1 MNLPKKY
8 YKKCGDFIICGYEAE
23 KGSIGHEYG
32 GYRTTL
38 YQIVVKGSG
47 KIAKLFDSSVKELS
61 VSSGRLVDLKDL
73 LEKDV
78 VFQFT
83 EDTEVFGFNTLD
95 VKQDWN
101 AQLIT
106 DTFTASSDDSWIIC
120 FDGKSSIN
128 DKDFEKY
135 DYSKVTKGTEYKVT
149 LNNSILVLFTKV

>member
-8 YKKCGDFIICGYEAE
+8 YKKGGDFIICGYEAD
-23 KGSIGHEYG
+23 KGSIGNEYG

-47 KIAKLFDSSVKELS
+47 KIAKLFDSNVKDLS

-73 LEKDV
+73 LGKDV

>member
-8 YKKCGDFIICGYEAE
+8 YKKCGDFIICGYEAD
-23 KGSIGHEYG
+23 KGSIGNEYG

-47 KIAKLFDSSVKELS
+47 KIAKLFDSNVKDLS

-73 LEKDV
+73 LGKDV

-106 DTFTASSDDSWIIC
+106 DTFTASSDDSWIVC
-120 FDGKSSIN
+120 FDGKSTIN

-135 DYSKVTKGTEYKVT
+135 DYGKVTKGTEYKVT
-149 LNNSILVLFTKV
+149 LNNGILVLFTKV

>member
-8 YKKCGDFIICGYEAE
+8 YKKCGDFIICGYEAD
-23 KGSIGHEYG
+23 KGSIGNEYG

-47 KIAKLFDSSVKELS
+47 KIAKLFDSNVKDLS

-73 LEKDV
+73 LGKDV

-101 AQLIT
+101 AELIT
-106 DTFTASSDDSWIIC
+106 DTFTASSDDSWIVC
-120 FDGKSSIN
+120 FDGKSTIN

-135 DYSKVTKGTEYKVT
+135 DYGKVTKGTEYKVT

>member
-8 YKKCGDFIICGYEAE
+8 YKKCGDFIICGYEAD
-23 KGSIGHEYG
+23 KGSIGNEYG

-47 KIAKLFDSSVKELS
+47 KIAKLFDSNVKNLS

-73 LEKDV
+73 LGEDV

-101 AQLIT
+101 AELIT
-106 DTFTASSDDSWIIC
+106 DTFTASSDDSWIVC
-120 FDGKSSIN
+120 FDGKSTIN

-135 DYSKVTKGTEYKVT
+135 DYGKVTKGTEYKVT

>member
-8 YKKCGDFIICGYEAE
+8 YEKCGDFIICGYEAD
-23 KGSIGHEYG
+23 KGSIGNEYG

-47 KIAKLFDSSVKELS
+47 KIAKLFDSNVKDLS

-73 LEKDV
+73 LGKDV

-106 DTFTASSDDSWIIC
+106 DTFTASSDDSWIVC
-120 FDGKSSIN
+120 FDGKSTIN
-128 DKDFEKY
+128 DKDFVKY
-135 DYSKVTKGTEYKVT
+135 DYGKVTKGTEYKVT
-149 LNNSILVLFTKV
+149 LNNSVLVLFTKV

>member
-8 YKKCGDFIICGYEAE
+8 YKKCSDFIVCGYEAE
-23 KGSIGHEYG
+23 KGSIGNEYG
-32 GYRTTL
+32 ENRTTL

-47 KIAKLFDSSVKELS
+47 KIAKLFDSNVKNLS
-61 VSSGRLVDLKDL
+61 VSSDCLVDVKDL
-73 LEKDV
+73 LGNDV
-78 VFQFT
+78 VFQFS

-106 DTFTASSDDSWIIC
+106 DTFTASNDNSWLIC
-120 FDGKSSIN
+120 FEGKSSVN
-128 DKDFEKY
+128 GKDFEKY

>member
-8 YKKCGDFIICGYEAE
+8 YKKCGDFIICGYEAD
-23 KGSIGHEYG
+23 KGSIGNEYG

-47 KIAKLFDSSVKELS
+47 KIAKLFDSNVKNLS

-73 LEKDV
+73 LGKDV

-101 AQLIT
+101 AELIT
-106 DTFTASSDDSWIIC
+106 DTFTASSDDSWIVC
-120 FDGKSSIN
+120 FDGKSTIN

-135 DYSKVTKGTEYKVT
+135 DYGKVTKGTEYKVT

>member
-8 YKKCGDFIICGYEAE
+8 YKKCGDFIICGYEAD
-23 KGSIGHEYG
+23 KGSIGNEYG

-47 KIAKLFDSSVKELS
+47 KIAKLFDSNVKDLS

-73 LEKDV
+73 LGEDV

-101 AQLIT
+101 AELIT
-106 DTFTASSDDSWIIC
+106 DTFTASSDDSWIVC
-120 FDGKSSIN
+120 FDGKSTIN

-135 DYSKVTKGTEYKVT
+135 DYGKVTKGTEYKVT

>member
-38 YQIVVKGSG
+38 YQIIVKGSG
-47 KIAKLFDSSVKELS
+47 KIAKLFDSNVKDLS

-101 AQLIT
+101 AELIT
-106 DTFTASSDDSWIIC
+106 DTFTASSDDSWIVC
-120 FDGKSSIN
+120 FDGKSTIN

-135 DYSKVTKGTEYKVT
+135 DYSKVTKGTEYKIT

>member
-1 MNLPKKY
+1 MNLPKNCL
-8 YKKCGDFIICGYEAE
+8 KKCSDFMICSYEAE
-23 KGSIGHEYG
+23 KGAIGNEYG

-38 YQIVVKGSG
+38 YQIIVKGSG
-47 KIAKLFDSSVKELS
+47 KLAKLFDSNVKDLS
-61 VSSGRLVDLKDL
+61 VSSGRLVDVKDL
-73 LEKDV
+73 LGKDV
-78 VFQFT
+78 VFQFS

-106 DTFTASSDDSWIIC
+106 DTFTASSDNSWLIC
-120 FDGKSSIN
+120 FDGKSSVYS
-128 DKDFEKY
+128 KDFEKY

>member
-38 YQIVVKGSG
+38 YQIIVKGSG
-47 KIAKLFDSSVKELS
+47 KIAKLFDSNVKDLS
-61 VSSGRLVDLKDL
+61 VSGGRLVDLKDL
-73 LEKDV
+73 LGKDV
-78 VFQFT
+78 IFQFT

-95 VKQDWN
+95 VTQDWN
-101 AQLIT
+101 AELIT
-106 DTFTASSDDSWIIC
+106 DTFTASSDDSWLIC
-120 FDGKSSIN
+120 FEGKSSVN

>member
-38 YQIVVKGSG
+38 YQIIVKGSG
-47 KIAKLFDSSVKELS
+47 KIAKLFDSNVKNLS
-61 VSSGRLVDLKDL
+61 VSGGRLVDLKDL
-73 LEKDV
+73 LGKDV

-101 AQLIT
+101 AELIT
-106 DTFTASSDDSWIIC
+106 DTFTASSDDSWLIC
-120 FDGKSSIN
+120 FEGKSSVN

>member
-8 YKKCGDFIICGYEAE
+8 YKKCGDFIICGYEAK

-38 YQIVVKGSG
+38 YQIIVKGSG
-47 KIAKLFDSSVKELS
+47 KIAKLFDSNVKNLS

-101 AQLIT
+101 AELIT
-106 DTFTASSDDSWIIC
+106 DTFTVSSDDSWIVC
-120 FDGKSSIN
+120 FDGKSTIN

-135 DYSKVTKGTEYKVT
+135 DYSKVTKGTEYKIT

>member
-8 YKKCGDFIICGYEAE
+8 YKKCGDFIICGYEAD
-23 KGSIGHEYG
+23 KGSIGNEYG

-47 KIAKLFDSSVKELS
+47 KIAKLFDSNVKNLS

-73 LEKDV
+73 LGEDV

-101 AQLIT
+101 AELIT
-106 DTFTASSDDSWIIC
+106 DTFTASSDDSWIVC
-120 FDGKSSIN
+120 FDGKSTIN

-135 DYSKVTKGTEYKVT
+135 DYGKVTKGTEYKVT
-149 LNNSILVLFTKV
+149 LNNSVLVLFTKV

>member
-8 YKKCGDFIICGYEAE
+8 YKKCGDFIICGYEAD
-23 KGSIGHEYG
+23 KGSIGNEYG

-47 KIAKLFDSSVKELS
+47 KIAKLFDSNVKDLS

-73 LEKDV
+73 LGKDV

-101 AQLIT
+101 AELIT

-135 DYSKVTKGTEYKVT
+135 DYCKVTKGTEYKVT
-149 LNNSILVLFTKV
+149 LNNGILVLFTKV

>member
-8 YKKCGDFIICGYEAE
+8 YKKCGDFIVCGYEAD
-23 KGSIGHEYG
+23 KGSIGNEYG

-47 KIAKLFDSSVKELS
+47 KIAKLFDSNVKDLS

-73 LEKDV
+73 LGKDV

-101 AQLIT
+101 AELIT
-106 DTFTASSDDSWIIC
+106 DTFTASSDDSWIVC
-120 FDGKSSIN
+120 FDGKSTIN

-135 DYSKVTKGTEYKVT
+135 DYGKVTKGTEYKVT

>member
-38 YQIVVKGSG
+38 YQIIVKGSG
-47 KIAKLFDSSVKELS
+47 KIAKLFDSNVKDLS
-61 VSSGRLVDLKDL
+61 VSSDRLVDLKDL
-73 LEKDV
+73 LGKDV

-101 AQLIT
+101 AELIT
-106 DTFTASSDDSWIIC
+106 DTFTASSDDSWIVC
-120 FDGKSSIN
+120 FDGKSTIN

-135 DYSKVTKGTEYKVT
+135 DYSKVTKGTEYKIT

>member
-23 KGSIGHEYG
+23 KGSIGNEYG

-38 YQIVVKGSG
+38 YQIIVKGSG
-47 KIAKLFDSSVKELS
+47 KIAKLFDSNVKDLS

-73 LEKDV
+73 LGKDV
-78 VFQFT
+78 IFQFT

-95 VKQDWN
+95 VTQDWN
-101 AQLIT
+101 AELIT

-135 DYSKVTKGTEYKVT
+135 DYSKVTKGTEYKIT
-149 LNNSILVLFTKV
+149 LNNGILVLFTKV

>member
-101 AQLIT
+101 AELIT
-106 DTFTASSDDSWIIC
+106 DTFTASSDDSWLIC
-120 FDGKSSIN
+120 FEGKSSVN

>member
-47 KIAKLFDSSVKELS
+47 KIAKLFDSNVKDLS

-73 LEKDV
+73 LGKDV

-106 DTFTASSDDSWIIC
+106 DTFTASSDDSWIVC

>member
-8 YKKCGDFIICGYEAE
+8 YKKCGDFIICGYEAD
-23 KGSIGHEYG
+23 KGSIGNEYG

-47 KIAKLFDSSVKELS
+47 KIAKLFDSNVKDLS

-73 LEKDV
+73 LGEDV

-101 AQLIT
+101 AELIT
-106 DTFTASSDDSWIIC
+106 DTFTASSDNSWSIC

-149 LNNSILVLFTKV
+149 LNNGILVLFTKV